1 MRQESLS
8 DQIQIVQHTR
18 QASGICHA
26 QQAGFLFEALGGSLS
41 GEEEKDRGKE
51 GQRREW
57 GTEGRRRGSL
67 ARCQGAS
74 EAFPR
79 WKKAASR

>member
-26 QQAGFLFEALGGSLS
+26 QQAGFLLGLWEPLGAEKRRRI
-41 GEEEKDRGKE
+41 GGRKGRGENGEQRAEEE
-51 GQRREW
+51 
-57 GTEGRRRGSL
+57 
-67 ARCQGAS
+67 A
-74 EAFPR
+74 P
-79 WKKAASR
+79 